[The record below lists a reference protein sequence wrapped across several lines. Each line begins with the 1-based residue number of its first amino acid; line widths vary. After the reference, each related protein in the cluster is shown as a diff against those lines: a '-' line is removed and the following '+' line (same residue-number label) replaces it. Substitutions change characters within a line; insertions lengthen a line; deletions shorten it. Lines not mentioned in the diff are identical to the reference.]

1 MIYNMTYML
10 YSIIYNIYEEIKII
24 FYLLKGYSL

>member
-10 YSIIYNIYEEIKII
+10 YSIIYNIYEKIKII